1 MPDID
6 KCCGTCRRWD
16 SVEQKAPTSLRL
28 ISYGICRFNSAS
40 YKASEMKDCFGH
52 KIAESNELER
62 RKTAGLIENF

>member
-28 ISYGICRFNSAS
+28 ISYGICRF
-40 YKASEMKDCFGH
+40 
-52 KIAESNELER
+52 
-62 RKTAGLIENF
+62 